1 MPDFDDAIGDMTED
15 LLDEA
20 GEEYTYRNQAGGAT
34 ATVTAVK
41 SSPPSF
47 QIDNGNGL
55 LIEVRPVEF
64 KMLTSDLPFGN
75 PVKGQRFERGM
86 NVWEIQPTAGEKC
99 FYQQSPQMTRIHT
112 KLISGTG

>member
-1 MPDFDDAIGDMTED
+1 MSDFDDDVGDMVDE
-15 LLDEA
+15 LLTAA
-20 GEEYTYRNQAGGAT
+20 GDEYTYRNCAGGET
-34 ATVTAVK
+34 VTVTAVK

-47 QIDNGNGL
+47 QNDNGNGL

-75 PVKGQRFERGM
+75 PVKGQRFERGS
-86 NVWEIQPTAGEKC
+86 NVWEVQPTTSEKC

>member
-1 MPDFDDAIGDMTED
+1 MSSMDNDIGDMVTD
-15 LLDEA
+15 LLTAA
-20 GEEYTYRNQAGGAT
+20 GDAYTYRNGAGGAT

-64 KMLTSDLPFGN
+64 KMLTSALPYGN
-75 PVKGQRFERGM
+75 PVKGQRLERGGS
-86 NVWEIQPTAGEKC
+86 VWEIQPTTSEKC
-99 FYQQSPQMTRIHT
+99 FYQQSTQMTRIHS

>member
-1 MPDFDDAIGDMTED
+1 MSGMDNDIGDMATD
-15 LLDEA
+15 LLTAA
-20 GEEYTYRNQAGGAT
+20 GDAYTYRIGAGGAT

-64 KMLTSDLPFGN
+64 KMLTSALPYGN
-75 PVKGQRFERGM
+75 PVKGQRLERGGS
-86 NVWEIQPTAGEKC
+86 VWEIQPTTGEKC
-99 FYQQSPQMTRIHT
+99 FYRQSPQMTRIHS

>member
-1 MPDFDDAIGDMTED
+1 MSSMENDIGDMVTD
-15 LLDEA
+15 LLTAA
-20 GEEYTYRNQAGGAT
+20 GDAYNYRNGAGGAT

-64 KMLTSDLPFGN
+64 KMLTSALPYGN
-75 PVKGQRFERGM
+75 PVKGQRLERGGS
-86 NVWEIQPTAGEKC
+86 VWEIQPTTGEKC
-99 FYQQSPQMTRIHT
+99 FYQQSPQMTRIHS